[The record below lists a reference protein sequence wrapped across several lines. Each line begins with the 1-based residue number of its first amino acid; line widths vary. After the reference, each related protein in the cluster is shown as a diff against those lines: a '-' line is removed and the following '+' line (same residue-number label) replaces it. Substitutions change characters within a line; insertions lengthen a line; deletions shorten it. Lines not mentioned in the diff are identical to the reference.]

1 MKLNKFKYISSLL
14 AFIIWS
20 IWTYFVNLQS
30 DHVLISS
37 LTQGVYSAVVT
48 LFMISLIQYFY
59 NLLPKNGIYFILP
72 SIFTVTITTI
82 LIVCIHLLINTY
94 DVFYTVLPTIFV
106 AFLFSLY
113 TTRQLNIKEQNV

>member
-14 AFIIWS
+14 AFLIWF

-30 DHVLISS
+30 EHVLISS
-37 LTQGVYSAVVT
+37 MTQGVYSAVVT
-48 LFMISLIQYFY
+48 LFMIYLIQYFC
-59 NLLPKNGIYFILP
+59 NLLPNNGIYFILP

-82 LIVCIHLLINTY
+82 LIVFIHLLINTY

-113 TTRQLNIKEQNV
+113 TTKQLTKKEQNA

>member
-20 IWTYFVNLQS
+20 IWAYFVNLQS

-37 LTQGVYSAVVT
+37 MTQGVYSAVVT

-59 NLLPKNGIYFILP
+59 NLLPKNRIYFILP

-113 TTRQLNIKEQNV
+113 TTKQLTKKEQNV

>member
-37 LTQGVYSAVVT
+37 MTQGVYSAVVT

-72 SIFTVTITTI
+72 SIFTVTIATI
-82 LIVCIHLLINTY
+82 LIVFIHLLINTY

-113 TTRQLNIKEQNV
+113 TTKQLTKKEQNV